1 MSESAR
7 DARLDFGKHNA
18 LSESEA
24 ERSGRKW
31 WQKIKFGDEQRSELA
46 DYRGRVVYYTSAP
59 SLPLN
64 MISISRRRSM
74 EDDFEVTEE
83 RLGGF
88 APSKLLVSR
97 LLGEDRVQ
105 NSSVW
110 AQVLE
115 TTASVL
121 SAR

>member
-7 DARLDFGKHNA
+7 DTRSDFGKHNA
-18 LSESEA
+18 LSEA

-31 WQKIKFGDEQRSELA
+31 WQKIKFGDWQGSDLA
-46 DYRGRVVYYTSAP
+46 DYRDRVVYYTSAP
-59 SLPLN
+59 SLPSN
-64 MISISRRRSM
+64 MISISRRRST
-74 EDDFEVTEE
+74 EDDFEVTEG

-88 APSKLLVSR
+88 APSKLSVSR
-97 LLGEDRVQ
+97 LLGENRIQ

-115 TTASVL
+115 MAAGVL
-121 SAR
+121 RAR